1 MVRLALVLCRD
12 EDFDGKPEEA
22 VPYGECGDPIVV
34 TVVLDSCH

>member
-22 VPYGECGDPIVV
+22 VSYVEGGDPIVV
-34 TVVLDSCH
+34 VVVLDRRH